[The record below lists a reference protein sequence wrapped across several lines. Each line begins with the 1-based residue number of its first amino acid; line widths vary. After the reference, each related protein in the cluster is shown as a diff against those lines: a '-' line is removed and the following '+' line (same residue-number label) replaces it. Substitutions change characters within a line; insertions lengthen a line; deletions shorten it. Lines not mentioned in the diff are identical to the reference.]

1 MRKIFFKQTLKKQF
15 MEPLK
20 MYLTTWQKRMIKD
33 FMPASSFEK
42 IRVKPLDIRWIAINA
57 GPIKCP
63 ASYKI
68 PMTGL
73 RKGEWVMYFTDEQM
87 HMVKDHF
94 KLRTVISSINIV
106 DKQIAEGMVQFG

>member
-1 MRKIFFKQTLKKQF
+1 

-33 FMPASSFEK
+33 FLPSSTFERVRIKPANM
-42 IRVKPLDIRWIAINA
+42 RWIIINA

-87 HMVKDHF
+87 LMVKDHF
-94 KLRTVISSINIV
+94 KLRTTIPSINIV
-106 DKQIAEGMVQFG
+106 DKQITEGLVQFG